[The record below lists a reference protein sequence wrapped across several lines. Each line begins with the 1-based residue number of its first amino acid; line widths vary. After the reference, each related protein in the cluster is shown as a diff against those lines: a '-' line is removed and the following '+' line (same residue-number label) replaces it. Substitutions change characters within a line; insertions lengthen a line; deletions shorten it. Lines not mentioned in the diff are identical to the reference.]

1 MTHETP
7 GSSGQRCFGD
17 KMEVVTRDGIPA
29 DRNVH
34 NISVQTGEEFS
45 PQFARRRVLD
55 HNQPGQMGFNYN
67 QNNPMGSENHAA
79 THGVRRKDSDCDAS
93 DHVSRIEA
101 TGHAAEL
108 ENRAYTDNA
117 GRYHWECVPNALK
130 ASNYVDETNN
140 SGRATLGP
148 TSSPNCVPE
157 TPWPYQPFGTRVSEC
172 AFSGKMKFLCS
183 FGGRILPRPN
193 DGKLR
198 YVGGETRIISIRKN
212 VTWEELAK
220 KTLAIC
226 DQPHTI
232 KYQLPGEDLDA
243 LISVSSDEDLHH
255 MIEEYQGLEKNGGS
269 QRLRIFLVS
278 SGEPDS
284 PNSFE
289 GKTSQQCNADCQY
302 VVAVNG
308 MLDHSPQ
315 KNSSGQS
322 SASQL
327 GTASDYKN
335 QSPPVSPVNIQYR
348 DHKNSKSLFY
358 VDQPF
363 PDNNKNTGT
372 FAADKFPFDTAY
384 YNNLP
389 HGPIPSVNQACY
401 QQYPGETDQT
411 SKQLEMHLHNRS
423 QSGDFL
429 SYQQRPQNS
438 MNSDWPAIMERAFS
452 DSQLQENG
460 EVSEKWLEEAVIL
473 LSLGND
479 GRGKSLSLKM
489 SNSSLER
496 PVLAP
501 HIMDEKHQ
509 LIEFEN
515 HCSEELSY
523 IDLEQEVLKWMN
535 RNANYSDVDR
545 QQYEGNVEVALND
558 NAMEHRNLPNLNFP
572 PSAYHHPLDS
582 QAYGRMV
589 SAIRVNTSE
598 NYADAMREHPKSHQ
612 SDTNAPDFFV
622 KSQKVAKEQH
632 CTMTE
637 SINGQRIL
645 HWDPEYLPSASL
657 GSRDKG
663 PKVPSSKS
671 DRSASSRLDSLCHE
685 DPVNYNENV
694 EKIHDKGLSYKE
706 SIDGDALYVQS
717 QPLDNNHDDKI
728 AEPGVIVEDVTG
740 TTPPDIPFSLNVVPR
755 VEEELA
761 EGFQSDGDIEV
772 ESTGQ
777 EYESEDIEGEDKD
790 VNDSIS
796 DAAMAE
802 IEAGIY
808 RLQIIRNAD
817 IEEEQELGSGTFGTV
832 YYGKWRGTDVA
843 IKRIKRS
850 CFSGNSSEQE
860 RLSRDFWREA
870 RILSDLHHPNV
881 LAFYGVVPDGP
892 GGTMATVTEYMVN
905 GSLRRVLQKKD
916 RSLDRRKKLIV
927 ALDAACGMEYL
938 HLRDI
943 IHFDLKCDNLLVNL
957 RDPQR
962 PICKVGDFGLSKIK
976 RNTLVSG
983 GVRGT
988 LPWMAPELLDGTSNR
1003 VSEKVDVFSF
1013 GIAMWEIL
1021 TGEEPYANMQFGAII
1036 GGIVSSTLRPPVPEH
1051 CDAGWRKLMEE
1062 CWASDPEAR
1071 PSFTEITN
1079 RLRSMSAAL
1088 QPKRPNYANR

>member
-7 GSSGQRCFGD
+7 GSSGQQFFGD
-17 KMEVVTRDGIPA
+17 KMKVVTRDGIPA
-29 DRNVH
+29 DGNVH

-67 QNNPMGSENHAA
+67 QNNPMGSENHAG

-101 TGHAAEL
+101 TGLAAEL
-108 ENRAYTDNA
+108 ENRAYADNA
-117 GRYHWECVPNALK
+117 GRYHWEYVPNALK
-130 ASNYVDETNN
+130 PSNYVDETNN
-140 SGRATLGP
+140 SGRVTLCP

-157 TPWPYQPFGTRVSEC
+157 TPWPYQPFGTRVSES

-220 KTLAIC
+220 KTSAIC

-315 KNSSGQS
+315 KSSSGQS

-348 DHKNSKSLFY
+348 GHKNSKSLFY

-363 PDNNKNTGT
+363 PDNNKNIGT
-372 FAADKFPFDTAY
+372 FAADKFPFDTAF

-389 HGPIPSVNQACY
+389 HGPIPSVNQVCY

-423 QSGDFL
+423 QSGDFPCQSGDFP

-460 EVSEKWLEEAVIL
+460 EVAEKWLEEAVIL
-473 LSLGND
+473 LSLRND
-479 GRGKSLSLKM
+479 GMGKSSSLKM

-501 HIMDEKHQ
+501 YIMDEKHQ

-515 HCSEELSY
+515 HCNEELSY

-535 RNANYSDVDR
+535 RNANYSDVGR

-572 PSAYHHPLDS
+572 PSAYRHPLDS

-589 SAIRVNTSE
+589 SATRVNTSE
-598 NYADAMREHPKSHQ
+598 NYADAMKEHPKSHQ
-612 SDTNAPDFFV
+612 SDTIAPDFFV
-622 KSQKVAKEQH
+622 KSHKVAKEQQ

-637 SINGQRIL
+637 SKDGQRIL

-663 PKVPSSKS
+663 PKVPSS
-671 DRSASSRLDSLCHE
+671 
-685 DPVNYNENV
+685 V
-694 EKIHDKGLSYKE
+694 
-706 SIDGDALYVQS
+706 SIAV
-717 QPLDNNHDDKI
+717 H
-728 AEPGVIVEDVTG
+728 
-740 TTPPDIPFSLNVVPR
+740 
-755 VEEELA
+755 
-761 EGFQSDGDIEV
+761 
-772 ESTGQ
+772 
-777 EYESEDIEGEDKD
+777 
-790 VNDSIS
+790 
-796 DAAMAE
+796 
-802 IEAGIY
+802 
-808 RLQIIRNAD
+808 
-817 IEEEQELGSGTFGTV
+817 
-832 YYGKWRGTDVA
+832 
-843 IKRIKRS
+843 
-850 CFSGNSSEQE
+850 
-860 RLSRDFWREA
+860 
-870 RILSDLHHPNV
+870 
-881 LAFYGVVPDGP
+881 
-892 GGTMATVTEYMVN
+892 
-905 GSLRRVLQKKD
+905 
-916 RSLDRRKKLIV
+916 
-927 ALDAACGMEYL
+927 
-938 HLRDI
+938 
-943 IHFDLKCDNLLVNL
+943 
-957 RDPQR
+957 
-962 PICKVGDFGLSKIK
+962 SKIF
-976 RNTLVSG
+976 
-983 GVRGT
+983 
-988 LPWMAPELLDGTSNR
+988 P
-1003 VSEKVDVFSF
+1003 
-1013 GIAMWEIL
+1013 I
-1021 TGEEPYANMQFGAII
+1021 
-1036 GGIVSSTLRPPVPEH
+1036 
-1051 CDAGWRKLMEE
+1051 
-1062 CWASDPEAR
+1062 
-1071 PSFTEITN
+1071 
-1079 RLRSMSAAL
+1079 
-1088 QPKRPNYANR
+1088 